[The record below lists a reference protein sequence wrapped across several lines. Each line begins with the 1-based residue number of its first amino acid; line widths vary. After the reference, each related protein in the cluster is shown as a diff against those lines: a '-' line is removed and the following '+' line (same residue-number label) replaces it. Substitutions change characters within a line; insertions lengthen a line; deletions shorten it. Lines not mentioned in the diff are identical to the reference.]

1 MPDDLFVGSVSV
13 KKRRE
18 AMKKNLL
25 FVAIALLIVIA
36 LIVGSRLMAA
46 EEKAADVSLTGT
58 VVDMHCYV
66 THGIH
71 DAKHTA
77 CANACIARGL
87 PAGFLADDG
96 ALYVLFD
103 EKPFSVKEKV
113 AGLADVPATLTGTP
127 VVRGGI
133 KGIQIKSIERKN
145 PEK

>member
-1 MPDDLFVGSVSV
+1 MPGGLFVGSVRLE
-13 KKRRE
+13 KRRE

-36 LIVGSRLMAA
+36 LIAGSRLMAA

-77 CANACIARGL
+77 CANACIARGV
-87 PAGFLADDG
+87 PAGFLAEDG
-96 ALYVLFD
+96 TLYVLFD
-103 EKPFSVKEKV
+103 EKPFSVKDKV
-113 AGLADVPATLTGTP
+113 AGLADLPATLNGTP

-133 KGIQIKSIERKN
+133 KGIQIKSIEKKN

>member
-1 MPDDLFVGSVSV
+1 
-13 KKRRE
+13 
-18 AMKKNLL
+18 MKKNLI
-25 FVAIALLIVIA
+25 FAAIALLIVIA

-77 CANACIARGL
+77 CANSCIARGV

-96 ALYVLFD
+96 TLYVLFD
-103 EKPFSVKEKV
+103 EKPFSVKDKV
-113 AGLADVPATLTGTP
+113 AGLADVPATLKGTP

-133 KGIQIKSIERKN
+133 KGIQIKSIEKKN
-145 PEK
+145 ADK